1 MSAHTPARATTW
13 SAVDG
18 SHVGLVVALAG
29 GRRQVAEPVE
39 LAVGQLDD
47 VGGGV
52 LLDAGDA
59 LGAGDWSDVV
69 ALGEQPR
76 QRDLCRGGV
85 EFGGDGLDL
94 VDDAEV
100 LLEVA
105 LGEARVGL
113 APVIV

>member
-1 MSAHTPARATTW
+1 LDLLRAQL
-13 SAVDG
+13 D
-18 SHVGLVVALAG
+18 
-29 GRRQVAEPVE
+29 
-39 LAVGQLDD
+39 AVGY
-47 VGGGV
+47 GV
-52 LLDAGDA
+52 LLEAGDA
-59 LGAGDWSDVV
+59 LGSGDRGDVV

-85 EFGGDGLDL
+85 DFGGDGLDL

-105 LGEARVGL
+105 MGEARVGF